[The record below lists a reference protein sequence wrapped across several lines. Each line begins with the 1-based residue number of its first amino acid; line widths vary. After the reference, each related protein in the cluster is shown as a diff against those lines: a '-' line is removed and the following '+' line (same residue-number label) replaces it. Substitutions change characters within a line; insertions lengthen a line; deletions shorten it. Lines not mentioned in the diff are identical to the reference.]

1 MLFPDLR
8 VLSLGLL
15 RARVRTEG
23 RWARATVFFKCGGKV
38 RWWAWWREVMDSSWG
53 TKIAVKLSRVYMGF
67 DPMDDVLVRG
77 EECR

>member
-1 MLFPDLR
+1 M
-8 VLSLGLL
+8 
-15 RARVRTEG
+15 
-23 RWARATVFFKCGGKV
+23 
-38 RWWAWWREVMDSSWG
+38 RWWAWWREVMDSSWV